1 MKNQKENNCLSL
13 LNKLM
18 SKKVAVRNTDGSTKE
33 HQLFKNAAYNSNT
46 GEVKI
51 ELDSGV
57 KKVLFDDM
65 PSPDITMK
73 LNHRYSMPLAI
84 LLSEKKQEGI
94 ALYDRKKLCMFLHT
108 PESYYNRNAYIMTK
122 VLSPSIKELNE
133 AGLFKNLKVESIRK
147 NNNYKNS
154 PVIGYKFTFTP
165 VKESK

>member
-73 LNHRYSMPLAI
+73 LNHRYSMPLAKN
-84 LLSEKKQEGI
+84 SSRSI
-94 ALYDRKKLCMFLHT
+94 ANSYIYDNEIQYSLAG
-108 PESYYNRNAYIMTK
+108 RNTVIR
-122 VLSPSIKELNE
+122 IKD
-133 AGLFKNLKVESIRK
+133 AVKVEK
-147 NNNYKNS
+147 
-154 PVIGYKFTFTP
+154 
-165 VKESK
+165 